1 MSPDA
6 RDVYA
11 GRRARVL
18 GALGEGAMVLPA
30 APEVRVGRDQELP
43 YRVDPDL
50 YYLTGYTEPE
60 AVAVLTPGTATP
72 FTLFVRP
79 RDPDREVWTGRRGGL
94 EAAREE
100 FSADQAFAIAELP
113 ARLPELLAGY
123 DTVYGRFGGGREDVE
138 ALLRRILVAARR
150 TRPRKGRGPQA
161 LVDPGRLLDDMR
173 LLKDAHELR
182 LMREAAAITAAA
194 FREAAAAIRPGG
206 GEWEVQAALDAGFRR
221 RGAEGPAF
229 ETIVG
234 SGENATVLHYV
245 QNDRRMGAGELLLV
259 DAGALYGRYAAD
271 ITRVFPVSGRFSG
284 PQRALYDVVLA
295 AHDAAIAAARPGA
308 AFDAVHEAAARVLVT
323 GLVDLGVLAGEVDA
337 LLADEATY
345 RPHFPH
351 RTSHWLGLDVHDVGD
366 YARGGA
372 ARRLEP
378 GMVLTVEPGLYI
390 AGTAMGAPEALRGVG
405 IRIED
410 DVLVTAEGPEVL
422 TGELPTAADAMAA
435 LVAGA

>member
-18 GALGEGAMVLPA
+18 GALGDGAMVLPA
-30 APEVRVGRDQELP
+30 APEVRIGRDQDLP

-100 FSADQAFAIAELP
+100 FGADQAFAIAELP
-113 ARLPELLAGY
+113 ARLAELLAGY
-123 DTVYGRFGGGREDVE
+123 DTVYGRFGGGREEVE
-138 ALLRRILVAARR
+138 ALLRRILVEARR

-194 FREAAAAIRPGG
+194 FREAALAIRPGA

-234 SGENATVLHYV
+234 SGENAAVLHYV
-245 QNDRRMGAGELLLV
+245 QNDRRMADGELLLV
-259 DAGALYGRYAAD
+259 DAGALHGRYAAD

-308 AFDAVHEAAARVLVT
+308 PFDAIHEAAARVLVT

-337 LLADEATY
+337 LLADEAAY
-345 RPHFPH
+345 RPYFPH

-410 DVLVTAEGPEVL
+410 DVLVTVEGPEVL
-422 TGELPTAADAMAA
+422 TGELPAAADAMAA

>member
-1 MSPDA
+1 MLAVHAD
-6 RDVYA
+6 
-11 GRRARVL
+11 RRARVL
-18 GALGEGAMVLPA
+18 RALGDGAMVLPA
-30 APEVRVGRDQELP
+30 APEVRIGRDQDLP

-60 AVAVLTPGTATP
+60 AVAVLTPGTEAP

-79 RDPDREVWTGRRGGL
+79 RDPDRELWTGRRGGV
-94 EAAREE
+94 EAACEV
-100 FSADQAFAIAELP
+100 FGADQAFPIAELP
-113 ARLPELLAGY
+113 ARLPALLAGY
-123 DTVYGRFGGGREDVE
+123 DTIYARFGGGRDDVE
-138 ALLRRILVAARR
+138 ALLRRILVDARR
-150 TRPRKGRGPQA
+150 TRPRAGRGPQA

-173 LLKDAHELR
+173 LVKDAHELR
-182 LMREAAAITAAA
+182 LMREAATISVAA
-194 FREAAAAIRPGG
+194 FREAAAVIRPGA

-221 RGAEGPAF
+221 RGADGPAF

-245 QNDRRMGAGELLLV
+245 RNDRPMRAGELVLLA
-259 DAGALYGRYAAD
+259 AGALYGRYAAD

-284 PQRALYDVVLA
+284 PQRALYDVVRA

-308 AFDAVHEAAARVLVT
+308 AFDAVHDAAVAVLVA
-323 GLVDLGVLAGEVDA
+323 GLVELGVLTGDVEA
-337 LLADEATY
+337 LRADETAY
-345 RPHFPH
+345 KAYFPH

-366 YARGGA
+366 YARDGA
-372 ARRLEP
+372 PRRLEP

-390 AGTAMGAPEALRGVG
+390 PATALGAPEALRGVG

-422 TGELPTAADAMAA
+422 TCELPVDADAVAA
-435 LVAGA
+435 LVAGE